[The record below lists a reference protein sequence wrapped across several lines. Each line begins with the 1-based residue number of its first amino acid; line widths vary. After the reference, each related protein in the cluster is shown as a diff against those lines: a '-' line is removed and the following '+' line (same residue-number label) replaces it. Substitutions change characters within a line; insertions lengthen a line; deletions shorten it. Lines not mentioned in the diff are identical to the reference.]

1 MSAKPKSLWRNADF
15 LKLWAGQ
22 TISMIGSE
30 VTGLALPLTA
40 ALTLNATPAQ
50 MGILGA
56 VQYAPA
62 LLLGLFAGV
71 WIDRVRRRPILI
83 FADMGRALLL
93 ASIPIAILLGA
104 QSMNYLYG
112 VAFAVG
118 GLTVLFSVAY
128 QAYLPSLV
136 EKAHLVDANGRLEGS
151 RVFAFIVGSGLAGA
165 LVQLL
170 TAPIAILAD
179 ACSFLVSVFSLAII
193 RTPEPKPVRG
203 AERKHIFA
211 EIGEGLRMTFG
222 HPQLR
227 PIVITS
233 AIFNLFAAILNS
245 LLVLY
250 LVRDLHFSP
259 VVIGVASAVAGVAG
273 LLAALIVGRVTRWF
287 GVGRTL
293 VGATLLISGG
303 WLIVPLMGSLL
314 APSIPIVTLA
324 ASLGAMGD
332 VFYNVNAIS
341 VIQAVTPN
349 RLRGRVSASVRF
361 TLWGLQPIGALAGG
375 FIGQTYGLQVAL
387 FVSSAGFLSAFLW
400 ALFSPIR
407 RMRAHP
413 TPSDDEGANENDR
426 EDSATEAAEEAV
438 SGAGER

>member
-1 MSAKPKSLWRNADF
+1 M
-15 LKLWAGQ
+15 
-22 TISMIGSE
+22 
-30 VTGLALPLTA
+30 TGLALPLTA

-83 FADMGRALLL
+83 FADVGRALLL
-93 ASIPIAILLGA
+93 ASIPVAILLGA
-104 QSMNYLYG
+104 HTINYLYG

-118 GLTVLFSVAY
+118 ALTVLFAVAY

-136 EKAHLVDANGRLEGS
+136 EKSHLVEANGRFEAS
-151 RVFAFIVGSGLAGA
+151 RALAGVLGSGLSGA

-179 ACSFLVSVFSLAII
+179 ACSFLVSVFTLAII
-193 RTPEPKPVRG
+193 RTPEPKPVRSV
-203 AERKHIFA
+203 ERKHIFA

-222 HPQLR
+222 HPLLR

-245 LLVLY
+245 LAVVY
-250 LVRDLHFSP
+250 MVRNLHFSP
-259 VVIGVASAVAGVAG
+259 VVIGAASAIASVAG
-273 LLAALIVGRVTRWF
+273 LLAAIIVGRLTHWF

-293 VGATLLISGG
+293 VAATLLISGG
-303 WLIVPLMGSLL
+303 WLILPLAGSVL
-314 APSIPIVTLA
+314 APSIPLVTVG

-341 VIQAVTPN
+341 VIQSVTPN

-361 TLWGLQPIGALAGG
+361 TLWGLQPLGALAGG

-407 RMRAHP
+407 HLRTHP
-413 TPSDDEGANENDR
+413 TPDDDGDVESA
-426 EDSATEAAEEAV
+426 ATEAPIATAV
-438 SGAGER
+438 ES

>member
-1 MSAKPKSLWRNADF
+1 MSSTPKSLWRNADF

-22 TISMIGSE
+22 TVSLIGSE

-40 ALTLNATPAQ
+40 ALTLTATPAQ

-56 VQYAPA
+56 AQYAPA

-83 FADMGRALLL
+83 LADVGRAFLL
-93 ASIPIAILLGA
+93 ASIPVAILLGA
-104 QSMNYLYG
+104 HSMNYLYG

-118 GLTVLFSVAY
+118 ALTVLFAVAY

-136 EKAHLVDANGRLEGS
+136 EQAHLVEANGRLEAS
-151 RVFAFIVGSGLAGA
+151 RSLAGIFGSGLSGA

-170 TAPIAILAD
+170 TAPIAILTD

-193 RTPEPKPVRG
+193 RTPEPKPVRS

-222 HPQLR
+222 HALLR

-245 LLVLY
+245 LAVVY
-250 LVRDLHFSP
+250 LVRDLQFSP
-259 VVIGVASAVAGVAG
+259 VAIGTLSAIAGAAG
-273 LLAALIVGRVTRWF
+273 LLAAAIVSRVTRWF
-287 GVGRTL
+287 GVGWTL

-303 WLIVPLMGSLL
+303 WLILPLTGSVL
-314 APSIPIVTLA
+314 APSIPLVTLG

-341 VIQAVTPN
+341 VQQSVTPN
-349 RLRGRVSASVRF
+349 RLRGRVSASIRF
-361 TLWGLQPIGALAGG
+361 TLWSLQPVGALAGG
-375 FIGQTYGLQVAL
+375 FIGQAFGLRVAL
-387 FVSSAGFLSAFLW
+387 FVSSTGFLSAFLW

-407 RMRAHP
+407 HLRTHL
-413 TPSDDEGANENDR
+413 TPSEETDAIEESLAG
-426 EDSATEAAEEAV
+426 AAE
-438 SGAGER
+438 S